1 MNPNEWA
8 LVVFTVVMQMA
19 VGSFVILG
27 GVHFF
32 ASRRHGVEQAD
43 KLSDR
48 ALIAIG
54 PAVVFA
60 LIVTL
65 FHLGNPINAPR
76 AISNLG
82 TSWLSRE
89 IALSLA
95 FSIVGAVFA
104 FMQWRKIGTPAIRN
118 AIALINAAIGLVLV
132 YAMSMVYR
140 IPTVPSWDSIATP
153 ISFFITTFL
162 LGSLAMGAAFV
173 ANYWYLRRKG
183 TDSGEIYYN
192 MLATSLRWIA
202 LISVALLG
210 LQLVVLPLYIA
221 QLASSANP
229 EAVASVDLMS
239 QQHGPILALRLIL
252 LFFGAG
258 LFSVFIYAMAD
269 SETRVRVMG
278 NIAYLAFALVLISE
292 ILGRYLFYVSMV
304 RIGI

>member
-1 MNPNEWA
+1 
-8 LVVFTVVMQMA
+8 
-19 VGSFVILG
+19 
-27 GVHFF
+27 
-32 ASRRHGVEQAD
+32 
-43 KLSDR
+43 
-48 ALIAIG
+48 
-54 PAVVFA
+54 
-60 LIVTL
+60 
-65 FHLGNPINAPR
+65 
-76 AISNLG
+76 
-82 TSWLSRE
+82 
-89 IALSLA
+89 
-95 FSIVGAVFA
+95 
-104 FMQWRKIGTPAIRN
+104 
-118 AIALINAAIGLVLV
+118 
-132 YAMSMVYR
+132 
-140 IPTVPSWDSIATP
+140 
-153 ISFFITTFL
+153 
-162 LGSLAMGAAFV
+162 
-173 ANYWYLRRKG
+173 
-183 TDSGEIYYN
+183 